1 MKGVTTFSSQTIELL
16 RLLVKIYSQAN
27 SAADQKT
34 VRVKMRKLGFY
45 VSDYGIQNIT
55 PSIFEGLLN
64 IGHIRCNDNSFLK
77 GIVTAQKEIEPLKKN
92 EIQKKVLAVKPLVV
106 NNADLIEKELINGTF
121 KKAGLIDALVPQ
133 QTGFYCIKLA
143 NGSQLPKPYQDH
155 LNNRAHSIIYVGK
168 AEGQTLKKRFLG
180 QELRAKGHGTFFRS
194 IGAVLGYLPKKGILI
209 ASKNKNNYTFQPA
222 DEAKIIA
229 WINTSLEVNWV
240 VYEGD
245 FSIEKQWI
253 SKYCPLLND
262 SHNPLRLNDLKADKA
277 KCRSISVSP
286 AN

>member
-1 MKGVTTFSSQTIELL
+1 MKGVTSFNSQTIELL
-16 RLLVKIYSQAN
+16 RLLVKTYSQAN
-27 SAADQKT
+27 SAADQKM
-34 VRVKMRKLGFY
+34 VRGKMRKLGFY

-64 IGHIRCNDNSFLK
+64 KAHIRCTDNSFQK
-77 GIVTAQKEIEPLKKN
+77 GTITTQKEIEPLKKN
-92 EIQKKVLAVKPLVV
+92 VIQKKVPAVKPLIV
-106 NNADLIEKELINGTF
+106 NNDHLEMELINGTF
-121 KKAGLIDALVPQ
+121 KKAGLIDALVPKK
-133 QTGFYCIKLA
+133 TGFYCIKLA

-155 LNNRAHSIIYVGK
+155 LNNRPHSIIYVGK

-209 ASKNKNNYTFQPA
+209 AAKNKNNYTFQPA

-262 SHNPLRLNDLKADKA
+262 SHNPLRLNELKADKA
-277 KCRSISVSP
+277 KCRNIAFSST
-286 AN
+286 N